1 VRSELLPGDQDG
13 AVTAPTAAPGDVV
26 ELELPARPEV
36 VSVARLVI
44 GALVAADPLFD
55 EERSADLRLAVSE
68 ACTNAIQAEMKGRA
82 SVDPDP
88 DPDAEPILMRCVL
101 ADGQIEVAITDHGGG
116 FDPAG
121 LEEHPEVTSPD
132 RLNYE
137 GGLGIPLI
145 KMLADDL
152 EFRSTADGTTV
163 VMRFEP
169 RTPGLRPVIGG
180 INTSASASASTNG
193 NGRGPGSSNGTGLG

>member
-1 VRSELLPGDQDG
+1 
-13 AVTAPTAAPGDVV
+13 VTAPTAVPGDVV

-68 ACTNAIQAEMKGRA
+68 ACTNAIQAEMKGR
-82 SVDPDP
+82 VHVEP
-88 DPDAEPILMRCVL
+88 DPDAVPIVMRCVL

-116 FDPAG
+116 FDPTG
-121 LEEHPEVTSPD
+121 LEQHPEVTSPD

-152 EFRSTADGTTV
+152 EFLATDDGTTV

-180 INTSASASASTNG
+180 INRSAASHGNAS
-193 NGRGPGSSNGTGLG
+193 GPGSANGDSAGSTEQ

>member
-1 VRSELLPGDQDG
+1 MTGVSFEATRS
-13 AVTAPTAAPGDVV
+13 GDVV

-55 EERSADLRLAVSE
+55 EERCADMRLAISE
-68 ACTNAIQAEMKGRA
+68 ACTNAIQAELACHADDG
-82 SVDPDP
+82 SGGDG
-88 DPDAEPILMRCVL
+88 EPIVMRCVL
-101 ADGQIEVAITDHGGG
+101 DEGHIEVTVTDHGGG
-116 FDPAG
+116 FDPTA
-121 LEEHPEVTSPD
+121 LERHPDVTDPD

-145 KMLADDL
+145 RMLADDL
-152 EFRSTADGTTV
+152 EFRSAEGGTSL

-169 RTPGLRPVIGG
+169 RAPELRPVIEAA
-180 INTSASASASTNG
+180 NVH
-193 NGRGPGSSNGTGLG
+193 GTPPEAHGAAG

>member
-1 VRSELLPGDQDG
+1 MTFDPAR
-13 AVTAPTAAPGDVV
+13 PGDVV

-68 ACTNAIQAEMKGRA
+68 ACTNAIQAELAEQEDHPESA
-82 SVDPDP
+82 SN
-88 DPDAEPILMRCVL
+88 EPILMRCVL
-101 ADGQIEVAITDHGGG
+101 ADGQIEVTVTDHGGG
-116 FDPAG
+116 FDPG
-121 LEEHPEVTSPD
+121 DLEVHPEVTDPD

-145 KMLADDL
+145 KMLSDHL
-152 EFRSTADGTTV
+152 EFHPTGDGTTV

-169 RTPGLRPVIGG
+169 RAPGLGPVLGEGLDG
-180 INTSASASASTNG
+180 INGIEGAAADG
-193 NGRGPGSSNGTGLG
+193 

>member
-1 VRSELLPGDQDG
+1 MTPD
-13 AVTAPTAAPGDVV
+13 TAAVSDVV

-36 VSVARLVI
+36 VSVARLII

-68 ACTNAIQAEMKGRA
+68 ACTNAIQAEMA
-82 SVDPDP
+82 VHPDEPP
-88 DPDAEPILMRCVL
+88 DPDADPILMRCVL
-101 ADGQIEVAITDHGGG
+101 ADGHIEVAITDHGGG

-121 LEEHPEVTSPD
+121 LEAHPEVTSPD

-145 KMLADDL
+145 KMLADYL
-152 EFRSTADGTTV
+152 EFQPTADGTTV

-169 RTPGLRPVIGG
+169 RAPDIRRVIGV
-180 INTSASASASTNG
+180 NG
-193 NGRGPGSSNGTGLG
+193 SIGSGPSSDGG